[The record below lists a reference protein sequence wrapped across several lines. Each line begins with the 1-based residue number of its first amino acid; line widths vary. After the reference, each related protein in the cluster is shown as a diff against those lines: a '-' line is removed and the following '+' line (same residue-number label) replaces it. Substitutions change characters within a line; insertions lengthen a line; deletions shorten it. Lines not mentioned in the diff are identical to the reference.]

1 MRFLGTIKRSVGSQ
15 DCFFFKGLYTRR
27 APKFELQIQQSIP
40 DHKQTQTPFPK
51 CPSACRSAV
60 HFPITFCQIPGKD
73 LHGFN
78 STFSTVRI
86 NQQKKCPFI
95 WTRWYICRALSRH
108 LWMFNISHKV
118 MARLT
123 TVPFWGGNVV
133 TSSCTQWW
141 FPSGLHFLCVQCR
154 PVSIRV
160 SDSLQQKTAG
170 AFVAPRC

>member
-1 MRFLGTIKRSVGSQ
+1 MSSSCA
-15 DCFFFKGLYTRR
+15 DTRR
-27 APKFELQIQQSIP
+27 WIRCVRGTAYETDGSFC
-40 DHKQTQTPFPK
+40 TPAEK
-51 CPSACRSAV
+51 HIWCGR
-60 HFPITFCQIPGKD
+60 TFCLFKLGVGLHKWVNSSLNKKQQFACLD
-73 LHGFN
+73 LFGLCSQKN
-78 STFSTVRI
+78 KI
-86 NQQKKCPFI
+86 N
-95 WTRWYICRALSRH
+95 ICHALSRH